1 MKKYLLS
8 LTAALCIVPIMAQQ
22 SADLR
27 LNLEKNK
34 TYRLR
39 SVSKQT
45 VVQTVSGNQQTVESE
60 VLYTISVKMIDATP
74 EFLVTEIH
82 FDTITTK
89 TNTMG
94 KVESFSSTVEG
105 DIKSSETSKIMSYI
119 MNRLSKNALFV
130 KLDYAGQPL
139 EILNSKILSEMI
151 LKDTASITLTGPT
164 GTALKTQIANTVGDN
179 NLKTM
184 IKSFTWNLPGNQVKT
199 GDEWKLFDQA
209 NSGGMLL
216 AITSRYRLEGIKG
229 SSAVITAESD
239 IRAPENAPPIK
250 SGGATVTYNNLRG
263 INKSTLMIDTGT
275 GLVTENKSKTRISG
289 SLGVSAPGFS
299 MDIPMEINGETVITA
314 QQ

>member
-1 MKKYLLS
+1 MKRNLLS
-8 LTAALCIVPIMAQQ
+8 VMAVLCLMPVMAQQ
-22 SADLR
+22 SANLR

-60 VLYTISVKMIDATP
+60 VLYTMSIKMIDATP

-82 FDTITTK
+82 FDTISTK

-94 KVESFSSTVEG
+94 KIESFSSTVEG
-105 DIKSSETSKIMSYI
+105 DMKSSETSAIMSCI
-119 MNRLSKNALFV
+119 MNRLSKNALFA
-130 KLDYAGQPL
+130 KLDYTGQPV
-139 EILNSKILSEMI
+139 EILNSKMLSDMI
-151 LKDTASITLTGPT
+151 LKDTSSITLTDPVKS
-164 GTALKTQIANTVGDN
+164 ALKTQLANTVSDN

-184 IKSFTWNLPGNQVKT
+184 IKSFTWNLPGGQVST
-199 GDEWKLFDQA
+199 GDEWKIIDQA

-216 AITSRYRLEGIKG
+216 AITSKYRLDGIKG
-229 SSAVITAESD
+229 NRATITVESD

-263 INKSTLMIDTGT
+263 INKSNLVIDTIT
-275 GLVTENKSKTRISG
+275 RLAVENKTKARISG
-289 SLGVSAPGFS
+289 NLGVSAPGFS

-314 QQ
+314 Q

>member
-1 MKKYLLS
+1 MKKFLLS
-8 LTAALCIVPIMAQQ
+8 AIAVMCIVPLMSQQ
-22 SADLR
+22 TATLK

-39 SVSKQT
+39 SASKQT

-60 VLYTISVKMIDATP
+60 VLYTMSIKMIDATP

-119 MNRLSKNALFV
+119 MNRLSKSALYV

-139 EILNSKILSEMI
+139 EVLNSKILSEMI
-151 LKDTASITLTGPT
+151 LKDTSLITLTGPT
-164 GTALKTQIANTVGDN
+164 ASAIKTQIASTVSDN

-184 IKSFTWNLPGNQVKT
+184 VKSFTWNLPGGQVST
-199 GDEWKLFDQA
+199 GAEWKIFDQVS
-209 NSGGMLL
+209 SGGMLL
-216 AITSRYRLEGIKG
+216 AITASNRLDGIKG
-229 SSAVITAESD
+229 NNALITVESD

-263 INKSTLMIDTGT
+263 ISKSSLVVDTGT
-275 GLVTENKSKTRISG
+275 GLVTENKSKTSISA

-299 MDIPMEINGETVITA
+299 MEIPMVINGETVITG
-314 QQ
+314 QK